1 MPVQSGGGR
10 REARRE
16 RHAVRLPEELVLFD
30 GDISSETFLD
40 GVLVESPADGRQPT
54 PAEPLVDVELTNSL
68 LRSARLTG
76 RTFRRLHCR
85 NVVFDGCDLSGVI
98 LHDSKMNAVEFHRC
112 RLSGMVFGGARLA
125 DVLFSNCKMD
135 VVNLRMVEGRFL
147 EFRESDLRELDLY
160 GASIT
165 NLRIHDSDVSSADLS
180 TSSLAGDVR
189 LHGSRLREL
198 KGIESL
204 AGAVIGTEQLMDVAM
219 MLFAASGITV
229 DDERH

>member
-98 LHDSKMNAVEFHRC
+98 LHGSKMNAVEFHRC

-198 KGIESL
+198 KGTESL
-204 AGAVIGTEQLMDVAM
+204 TGAVIGTEQLMDVAM